1 MLRSRPPAGISGGL
15 FFLRACLARKHMIAP
30 IPDLSPTAAVS
41 AAAVATINHL
51 LAQEPWARKQLA
63 LHAGKLAA
71 IDTGAIAVRLR
82 VDGIGMLETAP
93 LEVPANVTI
102 RVKLSDLPLIAQH
115 RERAFSYVKIEGDAE
130 FANAIS
136 QLSKGLRWDAEH
148 DLEKLLG
155 PILATRVAGVARN
168 ALAFARGSQQKLAE
182 NVAEY
187 FVEEQPLL
195 IRPANLLDYSAG
207 VTRVRDDV
215 ERLAKRLARL
225 EKAHAAVQPL
235 PPSPDVST

>member
-1 MLRSRPPAGISGGL
+1 MLPSPSL
-15 FFLRACLARKHMIAP
+15 L
-30 IPDLSPTAAVS
+30 LSPQRALS
-41 AAAVATINHL
+41 ASAVATINHL
-51 LAQEPWARKQLA
+51 LADEAWARASLQR
-63 LHAGKLAA
+63 HAGKLAV
-71 IDTGAIAVRLR
+71 IDTGHLALRLL
-82 VDGIGMLETAP
+82 VAADGLLEAGTPEAAP
-93 LEVPANVTI
+93 NVTI
-102 RVKLSDLPLIAQH
+102 HVKLTDLPLIAQN
-115 RERAFSYVKIEGDAE
+115 RDRAFSYVRIEGDAE

-148 DLEKLLG
+148 DLEKVLG
-155 PILATRVAGVARN
+155 PILATRVAGAARD

-195 IRPANLLDYSAG
+195 IRPANLVEYSAG

-215 ERLAKRLARL
+215 ERLAKRLAKL

>member
-1 MLRSRPPAGISGGL
+1 
-15 FFLRACLARKHMIAP
+15 MIAP
-30 IPDLSPTAAVS
+30 IPDFSLTSPAS

-71 IDTGAIAVRLR
+71 IDTGAVVIRLR
-82 VDGIGMLETAP
+82 VDGIGMVETAP
-93 LEVPANVTI
+93 GDVPASVTI
-102 RVKLSDLPLIAQH
+102 RVKLSDLPLILQN

-148 DLEKLLG
+148 DLEKVVG
-155 PILATRVAGVARN
+155 PILATRMVAGARE
-168 ALAFARGSQQKLAE
+168 AVDFVRTGQQKLAE

-187 FVEEQPLL
+187 FLEEQPLL
-195 IRPANLLDYSAG
+195 IRPASLVDYSAG
-207 VTRVRDDV
+207 VTRMRDDV
-215 ERLAKRLARL
+215 ERLAKRLAKL

-235 PPSPDVST
+235 PPLPDVAT